1 MITRALLKAEID
13 SLREEDLDIV
23 YSMITSII
31 RQYDGEPQQH
41 FMAKLRQIKIQ
52 ASPAFSRN
60 IEHYLKQQGKTAV
73 PGLSGTGESQPSS

>member
-1 MITRALLKAEID
+1 MVTRALLKAEID

-31 RQYDGEPQQH
+31 RQYDKAPQAN
-41 FMAKLRQIKIQ
+41 FMAKLRKIKIQ

-60 IEHYLKQQGKTAV
+60 IEHYLKQHGKTVV
-73 PGLSGTGESQPSS
+73 PGFPKPGENQSPS

>member
-1 MITRALLKAEID
+1 MVTRALLKAEID

-31 RQYDGEPQQH
+31 RQYDKTSQANV
-41 FMAKLRQIKIQ
+41 MAKLRQITIQ

-60 IEHYLKQQGKTAV
+60 IEHYLKQHGKTAV
-73 PGLSGTGESQPSS
+73 PGFPTPGENQPPS

>member
-1 MITRALLKAEID
+1 MVTRALLKSEID

-31 RQYDGEPQQH
+31 RQYDRTPQDNV
-41 FMAKLRQIKIQ
+41 MGKLRKIKIQ

-73 PGLSGTGESQPSS
+73 PGFQQMGEDQPPS